1 MDCSKTVVIEANRY
15 RKKSIVELS
24 KEAKAA
30 KEISNRKGK
39 EKQSQ
44 AGGDKKKKALS
55 QNSAEAVDTRK
66 EVEKVTGVSHDTLKK
81 IDVIIEEKP
90 EAVKDIDEGKKTV
103 HSVYGAIQQEKQK
116 QEMWLIVGE
125 RCVAVKNTMCGLKQH
140 RTA

>member
-1 MDCSKTVVIEANRY
+1 MLVPYRLNAPAVIPPIWITKNNT
-15 RKKSIVELS
+15 IVS
-24 KEAKAA
+24 GHRRVNAC
-30 KEISNRKGK
+30 
-39 EKQSQ
+39 KQL
-44 AGGDKKKKALS
+44 G
-55 QNSAEAVDTRK
+55 
-66 EVEKVTGVSHDTLKK
+66 
-81 IDVIIEEKP
+81 IEEKP